1 MAGEFFNAE
10 PPRKP
15 TPDMDWWVKVMTII
29 ILWPIPLPSLECVT
43 FYLIFQQLYEI
54 ETRVSL
60 ATEQRA
66 FLGDVSFLN
75 LHCTVPDMG
84 NLRQGWLC
92 CSNEE
97 FLMFVELTV
106 WNIGLAKKCCFLFCH
121 TIVWKNQNQLL
132 GQPSKRDRVVSGQ
145 VQRTVSVWLCGWIH
159 VSR

>member
-1 MAGEFFNAE
+1 MSEGPAAITF
-10 PPRKP
+10 
-15 TPDMDWWVKVMTII
+15 
-29 ILWPIPLPSLECVT
+29 T

-60 ATEQRA
+60 ATERRA

-106 WNIGLAKKCCFLFCH
+106 
-121 TIVWKNQNQLL
+121 
-132 GQPSKRDRVVSGQ
+132 
-145 VQRTVSVWLCGWIH
+145 
-159 VSR
+159 